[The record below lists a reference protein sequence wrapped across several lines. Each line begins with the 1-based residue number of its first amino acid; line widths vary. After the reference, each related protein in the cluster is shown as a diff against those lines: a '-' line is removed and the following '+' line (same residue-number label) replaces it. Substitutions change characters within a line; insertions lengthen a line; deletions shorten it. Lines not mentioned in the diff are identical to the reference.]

1 MYAVV
6 TGGSTGLGYY
16 IAKAL
21 FKRGYHIVLIS
32 RNSERLEKAAREMNA
47 EWYAVDLS
55 KNYLEAGEIIKE
67 VKPAILVNNAGFG
80 LYGEFSKMSSQKIID
95 MINLNITA
103 LTYLTK
109 IAFEV
114 MDKGYILNIASVAA
128 CHPQPKLS
136 VYAATKAYVA
146 HLSRSLI
153 KESSSQ
159 IKVSYVLLGPTK
171 TGFFKNAGMS
181 TKTFEK
187 IMLSPEYVAEKIV
200 NSMFRGKKRI
210 TPGIIYKLYCM
221 GRC

>member
-21 FKRGYHIVLIS
+21 SKRKYRLILIS
-32 RNSERLEKAAREMNA
+32 RNEERLKKAAKELNA
-47 EWYAVDLS
+47 EWYALDLS
-55 KNYLEAGEIIKE
+55 KNYLKAGEIIKKI
-67 VKPAILVNNAGFG
+67 KPAVLVNNAGFG
-80 LYGEFSKMSSQKIID
+80 LYGEFADTDPQKIID
-95 MINLNITA
+95 MINLNVTA
-103 LTYLTK
+103 LTHLTK

-114 MDKGYILNIASVAA
+114 MDKGHILNIASVAA
-128 CHPQPKLS
+128 CHPQPRLS

-153 KESSSQ
+153 KEAPPQ

-171 TGFFKNAGMS
+171 TNFFKNAGMS
-181 TKTFEK
+181 TKAFEK
-187 IMLSPEYVAEKIV
+187 IMLSPEMVAEKIV
-200 NSMFRGKKRI
+200 RSMFRGKKRI
-210 TPGIIYKLYCM
+210 TPGIIYKLYCL